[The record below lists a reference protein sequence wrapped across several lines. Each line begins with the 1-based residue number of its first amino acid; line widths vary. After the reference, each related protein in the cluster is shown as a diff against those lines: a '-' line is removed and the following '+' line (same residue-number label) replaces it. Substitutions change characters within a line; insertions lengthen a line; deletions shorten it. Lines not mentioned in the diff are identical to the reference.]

1 MDWRRLFLWKADSHW
16 RARQRDLDRELR
28 AHLEL
33 EAEEQQE
40 SGLPEEIARH
50 AARRAFGNVTR
61 VHEEIRAMSIPLW
74 LEQLL
79 QDLRFGLRMLRK
91 SPGFAV
97 VAVLTLALG
106 IGANTA
112 IFSVINGVLLSPL
125 PYNRPEDI
133 VVKKENESLLNVME
147 IQRRVTAFSLGGA
160 INAQPMDY
168 TGGPEPLQIQVGV
181 VDSGFFEVL
190 GIPAMTGRVISAAED
205 VRGGPRV
212 AVVSY
217 SFWRSYLGSDPH
229 AVGKTIA
236 LNGNS
241 YAVIGVMPESFV
253 PPREHADVFVSLWV
267 ASPGDATS
275 RDLHSMHSYWRLR
288 EGVSISRAQAEM
300 AAIDHQLAEQ
310 FPNEEKVRR
319 THLISLRELL
329 IGDVRPALLV
339 LFGAVSLVLLIA
351 CANFASLL
359 MARAFARRQEMNIR
373 AALGAGRGRLI
384 RKSLTESALLSI
396 IGGAAGLAFAEW
408 GMRMLLAL
416 TPEKLVRLNGIHMET
431 RVLLFAFVVSV
442 LTGIIFGTAPALLT
456 AAQDVTGALKENSRS
471 TTATAAGHRIRKILV
486 TSELALALVLLVG
499 AGLLIKGFSR
509 LRSVNPGFNP
519 AGVLSMYVQLPT
531 SRYHEIPKQTQF
543 RRELMARLNSLP
555 GLQVGMVSDIP
566 LGKNYVG
573 HRTIIDGRPA
583 IPVGAEPVVQTL
595 AVMGDYFRVM
605 QIPLR
610 AGRDFTEMDREGQ
623 PLAAIVN
630 EELVR
635 QYFPNDNAVGA
646 RIRWAG
652 DDGPPRWMNII
663 GVVGDV
669 KYSGLNQPVD
679 PAVYTP
685 FVQSDER
692 WRHWMTLVIR
702 SDKPA
707 AGIVAQVKAQVWSL
721 DRLIPVSDIS
731 TMDELMAVSIA
742 EQRFNMLLLGAF
754 AALALILASVG
765 IYGLMS
771 YTAGQRTHEI
781 GIRMA
786 LGGQRSDV
794 LQLILGEGAKLAAAG
809 ILIGI
814 VGALGLTR
822 LMASLL
828 FEVKPADPAI
838 FAVVAILLAL
848 VALAACYIPA
858 HRAMRTDPMVALR
871 HE

>member
-1 MDWRRLFLWKADSHW
+1 V
-16 RARQRDLDRELR
+16 
-28 AHLEL
+28 
-33 EAEEQQE
+33 
-40 SGLPEEIARH
+40 
-50 AARRAFGNVTR
+50 GN
-61 VHEEIRAMSIPLW
+61 
-74 LEQLL
+74 
-79 QDLRFGLRMLRK
+79 
-91 SPGFAV
+91 
-97 VAVLTLALG
+97 
-106 IGANTA
+106 
-112 IFSVINGVLLSPL
+112 
-125 PYNRPEDI
+125 
-133 VVKKENESLLNVME
+133 
-147 IQRRVTAFSLGGA
+147 
-160 INAQPMDY
+160 
-168 TGGPEPLQIQVGV
+168 
-181 VDSGFFEVL
+181 
-190 GIPAMTGRVISAAED
+190 
-205 VRGGPRV
+205 
-212 AVVSY
+212 
-217 SFWRSYLGSDPH
+217 
-229 AVGKTIA
+229 TIA
-236 LNGNS
+236 LNGNPYS
-241 YAVIGVMPESFV
+241 VIGVMPESFV
-253 PPREHADVFVSLWV
+253 PPREHADVFISLWV
-267 ASPGDATS
+267 AYPGDATS
-275 RDLHSMHSYWRLR
+275 RDLHSMHSYWRLKK
-288 EGVSISRAQAEM
+288 GASISQAQSEM
-300 AAIDHQLAEQ
+300 TAIDHQLAEQ
-310 FPNEEKVRR
+310 FPDEEKDRR

-329 IGDVRPALLV
+329 LGDIRPALLV
-339 LFGAVSLVLLIA
+339 LFGSVGLVLLIA

-373 AALGAGRGRLI
+373 AALGASRSRLI

-396 IGGAAGLAFAEW
+396 IGGAAGLALAEW
-408 GMRMLLAL
+408 GTRMLVAL
-416 TPEKLVRLNGIHMET
+416 TPEKLIRLNGIHMET

-442 LTGIIFGTAPALLT
+442 STGIIFGTAPALLT
-456 AAQDVTGALKENSRS
+456 ASQDVTGALKESSRS
-471 TTATAAGHRIRKILV
+471 ATTTAAGQKIRKILV

-519 AGVLSMYVQLPT
+519 TGVLSLYVQLPT

-543 RRELMARLNSLP
+543 RRELMERLNTLP
-555 GLQVGMVSDIP
+555 GLQVGMGSDIP

-573 HRTIIDGRPA
+573 HRMIIDGRPE
-583 IPVGAEPVVQTL
+583 IPVGTEPQVQTL
-595 AVMGDYFRVM
+595 AVMGDYFKVM

-630 EELVR
+630 EQLVR
-635 QYFPNDNAVGA
+635 QYFPNGDAVGS
-646 RIRWAG
+646 RIGWGG
-652 DDGPPRWMNII
+652 DHGQPQWMNII

-669 KYSGLNQPVD
+669 KDYRLNEPVD

-685 FVQSDER
+685 FVQSYER

-702 SDKPA
+702 SDKPT
-707 AGIVAQVKAQVWSL
+707 AGIVAQVKEQLWSL
-721 DRLIPVSDIS
+721 DRRIPVSDVQ

-794 LQLILGEGAKLAAAG
+794 LKLILGEGAKLAAVG

-814 VGALGLTR
+814 VGALALTR

-838 FAVVAILLAL
+838 FAMVAILLAL
-848 VALAACYIPA
+848 VALAASYIPA
-858 HRAMRTDPMVALR
+858 HRAMQTDPMVALR